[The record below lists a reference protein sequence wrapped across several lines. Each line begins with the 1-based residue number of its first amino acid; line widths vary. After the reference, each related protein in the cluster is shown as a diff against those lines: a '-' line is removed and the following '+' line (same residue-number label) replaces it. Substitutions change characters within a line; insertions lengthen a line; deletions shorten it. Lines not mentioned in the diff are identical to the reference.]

1 MTQLGIISELCKEY
15 TDLSDEEIG
24 VVERAAESLPAMA
37 NMFNADAFI
46 DCPMCDGSGDSIVVA
61 EAKPVDNISS
71 YKRPVVGL
79 VATKEKEP
87 AVHRTFSLGVATKF
101 MKATTQEDAHVVQ
114 TVEPINCS
122 DRVVGVFIIEQRMEY
137 AKARTGVVKVPR
149 EEDRFDSILMDEKGN
164 KLIDNIELGII
175 FVDKKNKVK
184 FRNRAAADI
193 YKRLG
198 FIRELEG
205 LNYKEI
211 AIIKPASTDEE
222 SGVTSQEAKLGNFY
236 FDVRTAHVGRED
248 IDYIITIADVTSN
261 TLQRQELILKSVAFK
276 EMHHRVKNNLQ
287 TIVSLLRLQRNSLE
301 SESAVQALNETISR
315 IMAIA
320 ATHEI
325 LVETEMED
333 VKLNDIVASIKDNLL
348 KYYGREDFILR
359 VEYHGG
365 DFNVKFEKA
374 AAVALILNELMQN
387 SIKYAFPGRKEGKI
401 VIMTL
406 RRSSASDE
414 LIYIDDGCGFNVKKT
429 YSGSM
434 GWSIIRSLV
443 REKLKGHVTVK
454 SDSLGTKV
462 RVIF

>member
-1 MTQLGIISELCKEY
+1 MGIIEELCKEY
-15 TDLSDEEIG
+15 TDLKDDEIAC
-24 VVERAAESLPAMA
+24 VERAAESLPAMA

-87 AVHRTFSLGVATKF
+87 AVNRTFSLGVPTKF

-114 TVEPINCS
+114 TVEPITCS

-137 AKARTGVVKVPR
+137 AKTGTGVVRVPR
-149 EEDRFDSILMDEKGN
+149 EEDEFDSILLDDMGS
-164 KLIDNIELGII
+164 KLIDNIELGMI
-175 FVDKKNKVK
+175 FIDKDNKVM
-184 FRNRAAADI
+184 FRNRAAANI

-198 FIRELEG
+198 FVKEIEG
-205 LNYKEI
+205 LDYKEI
-211 AIIKPASTDEE
+211 ALVKLADTDGN
-222 SGVTSQEAKLGNFY
+222 SDATSQETKLGNFY
-236 FDVRTAHVGRED
+236 FDVRTAHVGRDD
-248 IDYIITIADVTSN
+248 ISYIVTISDVTAS
-261 TLQRQELILKSVAFK
+261 TLQRQELVLKSVAFK

-301 SESAVQALNETISR
+301 SDDAVQALNNTISR

-325 LVETEMED
+325 LIETDMED
-333 VKLNDIVASIKDNLL
+333 VRLNDIVASIKDNLL
-348 KYYGREDFILR
+348 KYYGRDDFILR

-406 RRSSASDE
+406 RRRSESDE
-414 LIYIDDGCGFNVKKT
+414 LIFIDDGCGFDVRKT
-429 YSGSM
+429 NSGSM
-434 GWSIIRSLV
+434 GWSIIRSMV
-443 REKLKGHVTVK
+443 REKLKGHITVK
-454 SDSLGTKV
+454 SDGLGTKV
-462 RVIF
+462 RIIF